1 MSSQETYKPVNIMEE
16 GLEVGPTFKAYNLK
30 NFKKIPQISKLTDEQ
45 IFNIEIVG
53 QVLPFRTN
61 NYVTDELINWED
73 IPNDPFFV
81 LNFPQK
87 EMLKPPHFEAI
98 ASLFKR
104 GASQEEIKKVVDS
117 IRLEL
122 HPHPAGQLKDNR
134 PRLNGEVL
142 KGMQHKYKE
151 TALFFPAQ
159 GQTCHAYCT
168 FCFRWAQFIGMDDLK
183 IAMKEADQMV
193 AYLRQHP
200 EITDILFTGGDPMIM
215 KTAVF
220 QTYIDAILEGDIPH
234 LQNIRIGTKSLS
246 YWPYRFL
253 NDNDSDDL
261 LALFEKIN
269 SSGRRTALMAHFS
282 HPRELSTRAAQQAVK
297 MIQETGTVIRAQS
310 PVLNHINA
318 DPDIWAALWKEE
330 VRQGIVPYYFFVA
343 RNTGAQHYFS
353 ISLENAWNIF
363 RQAYNRVSGLSRTV
377 RGPVMSCYPGK
388 VQVMGVTEVK
398 GEKVFVLRAIQH
410 RTEEHVDIPFFA
422 AYDKNAIWFN
432 ELKPAFGEEKFFF
445 QE

>member
-16 GLEVGPTFKAYNLK
+16 GLEVGPTFKAFNLK
-30 NFKKIPQISKLTDEQ
+30 NFKKIPQINKLTDEQ
-45 IFNIEIVG
+45 IFNIEVVG

-61 NYVTDELINWED
+61 NYVTDELIDWDD
-73 IPNDPFFV
+73 IPDDPFFV

-87 EMLKPPHFEAI
+87 GMLKPPHFEAI

-104 GASQEEIKKVVDS
+104 GASQEEIRQVVDR

-253 NDNDSDDL
+253 TDNDSDDM
-261 LALFEKIN
+261 LALLEKIN
-269 SSGRRTALMAHFS
+269 SSGRRAALMAHFS

-363 RQAYNRVSGLSRTV
+363 RQAYNKVSGLSRTV

-410 RTEEHVDIPFFA
+410 RTGEHVDIPFFA

-445 QE
+445 EE